1 MQIAAVKVVIAI
13 AGVNGL
19 MLPEKKVASKLSVE
33 GVGLEGATT
42 HNYEK
47 AFIFTVHQC
56 EKHYETYHFTDGVPM
71 QSDTFLNV
79 GMRLDEGYHSCLLSF
94 VSYKGT

>member
-1 MQIAAVKVVIAI
+1 MHMAAVKVVIAI

-33 GVGLEGATT
+33 GVDLEGATT

-47 AFIFTVHQC
+47 AFIFTVYQC
-56 EKHYETYHFTDGVPM
+56 EKHYKRYHFTGGVPM
-71 QSDTFLNV
+71 QSDTFRNV
-79 GMRLDEGYHSCLLSF
+79 GMGLDEGYHCCLLLF
-94 VSYKGT
+94 V